1 MSNNKPI
8 EKPLD
13 LSEIDDTPTDIPA
26 KEKEERR
33 LRTRIWSALRALIFV
48 CVIVFIWNGMQKTA
62 AAFVL
67 IALVMG
73 WVNLF
78 QLRSQEIEKPY
89 YRLWLNVIDGALSFV
104 VMASIF
110 VRDLMQSEQVEKLL
124 AVGCVFLLT
133 RLIAHTLFSL
143 GVLREGKQL
152 PRKRRWSKL
161 ANISITITMA
171 VYLLNLEDYQQI
183 SMVASI
189 LLMAASTVA
198 YAYWYYRDAA
208 HRKPLS
214 IASQL
219 TMSRIVLTPFFLW
232 VFFYDNDLDYSNN
245 SIVFKVLS
253 LVMVL
258 GFMLTD
264 FLDGY
269 LARKMGEVSTLGK
282 YLDPFSDKISNM
294 TIFMC
299 FIATGYAP
307 VWMVALIYFRES
319 SVETLRTLA
328 ASEGLIM
335 PARRSGKWKTA
346 LQGIGIVMILLGAI
360 DPVRAL
366 IPGFDGIWSMFP
378 QIVMGVITAITIV
391 SGIDYFV
398 SSKHIL
404 KKFV

>member
-1 MSNNKPI
+1 MTENTS
-8 EKPLD
+8 D
-13 LSEIDDTPTDIPA
+13 VRFRS
-26 KEKEERR
+26 RV
-33 LRTRIWSALRALIFV
+33 WSVLRALVFV
-48 CVIVFIWNGMQKTA
+48 CVIIFIWNGMAKTA
-62 AAFVL
+62 CAFVA

-73 WVNLF
+73 WVNLY

-104 VMASIF
+104 VMTSIF
-110 VRDLMQSEQVEKLL
+110 VRDLLQNEQAEKLL
-124 AVGCVFLLT
+124 AVGCVFLLA

-143 GVLREGKQL
+143 GVLREGKSL

-161 ANISITITMA
+161 ANISITITMG

-183 SMVASI
+183 SMVTSI
-189 LLMAASTVA
+189 LLILASTAA
-198 YAYWYYRDAA
+198 YAYWYYRDPA

-214 IASQL
+214 LASQL

-245 SIVFKVLS
+245 SIVFKS
-253 LVMVL
+253 LALIMVL

-264 FLDGY
+264 FLDGK

-346 LQGIGIVMILLGAI
+346 LQGIGIVAILLGAI
-360 DPVRAL
+360 EPVRAL
-366 IPGFDGIWSMFP
+366 VPGLGDIWHIFP
-378 QIVMGVITAITIV
+378 TIVMGVITAITLI
-391 SGIDYFV
+391 SGVDYFV
-398 SSKHIL
+398 ASKHIL

>member
-1 MSNNKPI
+1 MT
-8 EKPLD
+8 EKTSD
-13 LSEIDDTPTDIPA
+13 VRFRS
-26 KEKEERR
+26 
-33 LRTRIWSALRALIFV
+33 RIWSVLRAIVFI
-48 CVIVFIWNGMQKTA
+48 CVIIFIWNGMAKTA
-62 AAFVL
+62 CSFVA
-67 IALVMG
+67 IALIMG
-73 WVNLF
+73 WVNLY

-89 YRLWLNVIDGALSFV
+89 YRLWLNVVDGFLSFA
-104 VMASIF
+104 VMTSIF
-110 VRDLMQSEQVEKLL
+110 IRDLMQNDQTEKLL
-124 AVGCVFLLT
+124 AVGCVFLLA
-133 RLIAHTLFSL
+133 RLIAHSLFSL
-143 GVLREGKQL
+143 GVLREGKSL

-161 ANISITITMA
+161 SNIAITITMG

-183 SMVASI
+183 CMVTSI
-189 LLMAASTVA
+189 LLILASTVA
-198 YAYWYYRDAA
+198 YAYWYYRDPA

-245 SIVFKVLS
+245 SLVFKSLS

-264 FLDGY
+264 FLDGH

-335 PARRSGKWKTA
+335 HARRSGKWKTA
-346 LQGIGIVMILLGAI
+346 LQGIGIVAILLGAI
-360 DPVRAL
+360 DPVRML
-366 IPGFDGIWSMFP
+366 VPGLDAIWGSFP
-378 QIVMGVITAITIV
+378 VIVMGIITAITII
-391 SGIDYFV
+391 SGIDYFY

>member
-1 MSNNKPI
+1 MSENK
-8 EKPLD
+8 
-13 LSEIDDTPTDIPA
+13 TDV
-26 KEKEERR
+26 R
-33 LRTRIWSALRALIFV
+33 LRSRIWSLLRALVFV
-48 CVIVFIWNGMQKTA
+48 CVIIFIWLGMAKTA
-62 AAFVL
+62 CAFVL
-67 IALVMG
+67 IALIMG
-73 WVNLF
+73 WVNLY

-89 YRLWLNVIDGALSFV
+89 YRLWLNVVDGLLQFS
-104 VMASIF
+104 VMTSIF
-110 VRDLMQSEQVEKLL
+110 VRDLYYSESAEKLL
-124 AVGCVFLLT
+124 GIGCAFILG
-133 RLIAHTLFSL
+133 RLIAHSLFSL
-143 GVLREGKQL
+143 GVLREGKKL
-152 PRKRRWSKL
+152 PQKRRWSKL
-161 ANISITITMA
+161 ANLATTVTMG

-183 SMVASI
+183 CMVATI
-189 LLMAASTVA
+189 LLIVASTVA
-198 YAYWYYRDAA
+198 YAYWYYRDPA

-232 VFFYDNDLDYSNN
+232 VFFYDNDLNYSNN
-245 SIVFKVLS
+245 SIVFKVLA
-253 LVMVL
+253 LAMVL

-264 FLDGY
+264 FLDGK
-269 LARKMGEVSTLGK
+269 LARAMGEVSTLGK

-299 FIATGYAP
+299 FIATDYAP

-335 PARRSGKWKTA
+335 PARKSGKWKTA
-346 LQGIGIVMILLGAI
+346 LQGIGIVAILLGAI

-366 IPGFDGIWSMFP
+366 VPGLSDIWHIFP
-378 QIVMGVITAITIV
+378 TIVMGIITAITII

>member
-1 MSNNKPI
+1 MTNKA
-8 EKPLD
+8 
-13 LSEIDDTPTDIPA
+13 SGV
-26 KEKEERR
+26 R
-33 LRTRIWSALRALIFV
+33 LRSRIWSILRAIVFI
-48 CVIVFIWNGMQKTA
+48 CVIVFIWMGMAKTA
-62 AAFVL
+62 TAFVG

-73 WVNLF
+73 WVTLF

-89 YRLWLNVIDGALSFV
+89 YRLWLNFIDGLLQFS

-110 VRDLMQSEQVEKLL
+110 IRELILQENTEKLL
-124 AVGCVFLLT
+124 AVGCAFLLA
-133 RLIAHTLFSL
+133 RLIANNLFNL
-143 GVLREGKQL
+143 GVLREGKSL
-152 PRKRRWSKL
+152 PRKRRWSKF
-161 ANISITITMA
+161 ANIAVTITMG
-171 VYLLNLEDYQQI
+171 VYLLNLEDYKQI
-183 SMVASI
+183 CMVASI
-189 LLMAASTVA
+189 LLMIASTVA
-198 YAYWYYRDAA
+198 YAYWYYRDPA

-245 SIVFKVLS
+245 SLVFKS
-253 LVMVL
+253 LALIMVL

-264 FLDGY
+264 FLDGK
-269 LARKMGEVSTLGK
+269 LARAMGEVSTLGK

-328 ASEGLIM
+328 ASEGLVM

-346 LQGIGIVMILLGAI
+346 LQGVGIIAILVGALDPMENIIPNYQQFWSIFPTAVMASI
-360 DPVRAL
+360 
-366 IPGFDGIWSMFP
+366 M
-378 QIVMGVITAITIV
+378 AITII

-398 SSKHIL
+398 ASKHIL

>member
-1 MSNNKPI
+1 MS
-8 EKPLD
+8 
-13 LSEIDDTPTDIPA
+13 
-26 KEKEERR
+26 EERISEEPKLNGEPAEEVR
-33 LRTRIWSALRALIFV
+33 LRTRVWSVLRALVFV
-48 CVIVFIWNGMQKTA
+48 AVIAFIWLGMAKTA
-62 AAFVL
+62 TAFVL
-67 IALVMG
+67 IALIMG
-73 WVNLF
+73 WVNLY

-89 YRLWLNVIDGALSFV
+89 YRLWLNFIDGFLSFAV
-104 VMASIF
+104 TTSIF
-110 VRDLMQSEQVEKLL
+110 VRDIIQNQQAEKLL
-124 AVGCVFLLT
+124 GVGCAFILA

-143 GVLREGKQL
+143 GVLREGKKL
-152 PRKRRWSKL
+152 PQKRRWSKL
-161 ANISITITMA
+161 ANLATTITMG

-183 SMVASI
+183 CMVATI
-189 LLMAASTVA
+189 LLILASMAA
-198 YAYWYYRDAA
+198 YAYWYYRDPS

-245 SIVFKVLS
+245 SLVFKVLA
-253 LVMVL
+253 LAMVL

-264 FLDGY
+264 FLDGK
-269 LARKMGEVSTLGK
+269 LARAMGEVSTLGK

-346 LQGIGIVMILLGAI
+346 LQGIGIVAILLGAI
-360 DPVRAL
+360 DPVRMM
-366 IPGFDGIWSMFP
+366 IPGFNDIWRHFP
-378 QIVMGVITAITIV
+378 QVVMGVITTITIL
-391 SGIDYFV
+391 SGIDYFLA
-398 SSKHIL
+398 SKHIL

>member
-1 MSNNKPI
+1 MTEEQTS
-8 EKPLD
+8 
-13 LSEIDDTPTDIPA
+13 DI
-26 KEKEERR
+26 R
-33 LRTRIWSALRALIFV
+33 LRTRIWSVLRAAVFIA
-48 CVIVFIWNGMQKTA
+48 VIVFIWMGMAKTA
-62 AAFVL
+62 C
-67 IALVMG
+67 ALVAVALIMG
-73 WVNLF
+73 WVNLY

-89 YRLWLNVIDGALSFV
+89 YRLWLNVIDGFLSFA
-104 VMASIF
+104 VMTSIF
-110 VRDLMQSEQVEKLL
+110 VRDLLQNDQTEKLL
-124 AVGCVFLLT
+124 AVGCVFLLA
-133 RLIAHTLFSL
+133 RLVAHTLFSL
-143 GVLREGKQL
+143 GVLREGKSL

-161 ANISITITMA
+161 SNLVITITMG

-183 SMVASI
+183 CMVSSI
-189 LLMAASTVA
+189 LLILASTVA
-198 YAYWYYRDAA
+198 YAYWYYRDPA

-245 SIVFKVLS
+245 SIVFKS
-253 LVMVL
+253 LALIMVL

-264 FLDGY
+264 FLDGK
-269 LARKMGEVSTLGK
+269 LARAMGEVSTLGK

-346 LQGIGIVMILLGAI
+346 LQGIGIVAILLGAI
-360 DPVRAL
+360 DPVRAFV
-366 IPGFDGIWSMFP
+366 PGLGDIWDIFP
-378 QIVMGVITAITIV
+378 KIVMGIITAITII

>member
-1 MSNNKPI
+1 MSLKI
-8 EKPLD
+8 SD
-13 LSEIDDTPTDIPA
+13 VRFRS
-26 KEKEERR
+26 
-33 LRTRIWSALRALIFV
+33 RIWSILRAIVFV
-48 CVIVFIWNGMQKTA
+48 CVIAFIWMGKAKTA
-62 AAFVL
+62 TAFVG
-67 IALVMG
+67 IALIMG
-73 WVNLF
+73 WVSLF

-89 YRLWLNVIDGALSFV
+89 YRLWLNVIDGFLQFS
-104 VMASIF
+104 VMMSIF
-110 VRDLMQSEQVEKLL
+110 VRDLLHSEEVEKLL
-124 AVGCVFLLT
+124 GIGCAFLLA
-133 RLIAHTLFSL
+133 RLISHSLFSL
-143 GVLREGKQL
+143 GVLREGKSL
-152 PRKRRWSKL
+152 PRRRRWSKF
-161 ANISITITMA
+161 ANIAVTITMG
-171 VYLLNLEDYQQI
+171 VYLLNLEEYKQI
-183 SMVASI
+183 CMVASI
-189 LLMAASTVA
+189 LLMIASTVA
-198 YAYWYYRDAA
+198 YAYWYYRDPA

-245 SIVFKVLS
+245 SLVFKS
-253 LVMVL
+253 LALIMVL

-264 FLDGY
+264 FLDGK
-269 LARKMGEVSTLGK
+269 LARAMGEVSTLGK

-328 ASEGLIM
+328 ASENIIM

-346 LQGIGIVMILLGAI
+346 LQGIGIVAILVGAL
-360 DPVRAL
+360 DPMRGV
-366 IPGFDGIWSMFP
+366 IPNYDEVWNVFP
-378 QIVMGVITAITIV
+378 IAVMGVITAITII

-398 SSKHIL
+398 ASKHIL

>member
-1 MSNNKPI
+1 MAE
-8 EKPLD
+8 EKVTEEPKLNG
-13 LSEIDDTPTDIPA
+13 EPA
-26 KEKEERR
+26 EEVR
-33 LRTRIWSALRALIFV
+33 LRTRIWSVLRAIVFV
-48 CVIVFIWNGMQKTA
+48 AVIVFIWQGMAKTA
-62 AAFVL
+62 CAFVA
-67 IALVMG
+67 IAMIMG
-73 WVNLF
+73 WVNLY
-78 QLRSQEIEKPY
+78 QLRAQEIEKPY
-89 YRLWLNVIDGALSFV
+89 YRLWLNFIDGFLAFM
-104 VMASIF
+104 VMTSIF
-110 VRDLMQSEQVEKLL
+110 VRDLMQQQQAEKLL
-124 AVGCVFLLT
+124 GVGCVVLLA

-152 PRKRRWSKL
+152 PRKRRWGKL
-161 ANISITITMA
+161 SNISITITMG

-183 SMVASI
+183 SMVSSI
-189 LLMAASTVA
+189 LLILAAMAA

-232 VFFYDNDLDYSNN
+232 VFFYDNDLNYSNN
-245 SIVFKVLS
+245 SIVFKSLS
-253 LVMVL
+253 LIMVL

-269 LARKMGEVSTLGK
+269 LARKLGEVSTLGK

-346 LQGIGIVMILLGAI
+346 LQGTGIVMILLGAI
-360 DPVRAL
+360 DPVRML
-366 IPGFDGIWSMFP
+366 IPGFNDIWDSFP
-378 QIVMGVITAITIV
+378 QIVMGVITTITIL

>member
-1 MSNNKPI
+1 MTNKA
-8 EKPLD
+8 
-13 LSEIDDTPTDIPA
+13 SGV
-26 KEKEERR
+26 R
-33 LRTRIWSALRALIFV
+33 LRTRIWSILRAIVFI
-48 CVIVFIWNGMQKTA
+48 CVIVFIWMGMAKMAT
-62 AAFVL
+62 AFVG

-89 YRLWLNVIDGALSFV
+89 YRLWLNFIDGLLQFS
-104 VMASIF
+104 VMTSIF
-110 VRDLMQSEQVEKLL
+110 VRELILQENTEKLL
-124 AVGCVFLLT
+124 GVGCTFLLA
-133 RLIAHTLFSL
+133 RLIANNLFNL
-143 GVLREGKQL
+143 GVLREGKSL
-152 PRKRRWSKL
+152 PRKRRWSKF
-161 ANISITITMA
+161 ANIAVTITMG
-171 VYLLNLEDYQQI
+171 VYLLNLEDYKQI
-183 SMVASI
+183 CMVASI
-189 LLMAASTVA
+189 LLMIASTVA
-198 YAYWYYRDAA
+198 YAYWYYRDPA

-245 SIVFKVLS
+245 SLVFKS
-253 LVMVL
+253 LALIMVL

-264 FLDGY
+264 FLDGK
-269 LARKMGEVSTLGK
+269 LARAMGEVSTLGK

-328 ASEGLIM
+328 ASEGLVM

-346 LQGIGIVMILLGAI
+346 LQGVGIIAILVGALDPMAHVIPNYQEFWSIFPTAVMA
-360 DPVRAL
+360 
-366 IPGFDGIWSMFP
+366 S
-378 QIVMGVITAITIV
+378 ITAITII
-391 SGIDYFV
+391 SGVDYFV
-398 SSKHIL
+398 ASKHIL

>member
-1 MSNNKPI
+1 
-8 EKPLD
+8 
-13 LSEIDDTPTDIPA
+13 
-26 KEKEERR
+26 
-33 LRTRIWSALRALIFV
+33 
-48 CVIVFIWNGMQKTA
+48 
-62 AAFVL
+62 
-67 IALVMG
+67 MG
-73 WVNLF
+73 
-78 QLRSQEIEKPY
+78 
-89 YRLWLNVIDGALSFV
+89 
-104 VMASIF
+104 
-110 VRDLMQSEQVEKLL
+110 
-124 AVGCVFLLT
+124 
-133 RLIAHTLFSL
+133 
-143 GVLREGKQL
+143 
-152 PRKRRWSKL
+152 
-161 ANISITITMA
+161 

-183 SMVASI
+183 SMVTSI
-189 LLMAASTVA
+189 LLILASTVA
-198 YAYWYYRDAA
+198 YAYWYYRDPA

-214 IASQL
+214 LASQL

-245 SIVFKVLS
+245 SIVFKS
-253 LVMVL
+253 LALIMVL

-264 FLDGY
+264 FLDGK

-346 LQGIGIVMILLGAI
+346 LQGIGIVAILLGAI
-360 DPVRAL
+360 EPVRAL
-366 IPGFDGIWSMFP
+366 VPGLGDIWHIFP
-378 QIVMGVITAITIV
+378 TIVMGVITAITLI
-391 SGIDYFV
+391 SGVDYFV
-398 SSKHIL
+398 ASKHIL

>member
-1 MSNNKPI
+1 MN
-8 EKPLD
+8 EKPSD
-13 LSEIDDTPTDIPA
+13 V
-26 KEKEERR
+26 R
-33 LRTRIWSALRALIFV
+33 LRSRVWSVLRALVFV
-48 CVIVFIWNGMQKTA
+48 CVIFFIWNGMAKTA
-62 AAFVL
+62 CAFVA
-67 IALVMG
+67 IALIMG
-73 WVNLF
+73 WVNLY

-89 YRLWLNVIDGALSFV
+89 YRLWLNVIDGFLSFA
-104 VMASIF
+104 VMTSIF
-110 VRDLMQSEQVEKLL
+110 VRDLMQNEHAEKLL
-124 AVGCVFLLT
+124 GVGCAVLLA

-143 GVLREGKQL
+143 GVLREGKSL
-152 PRKRRWSKL
+152 PRKKRWSKM
-161 ANISITITMA
+161 ASIATTITMA

-183 SMVASI
+183 CMVATI
-189 LLMAASTVA
+189 LLIAASTVA
-198 YAYWYYRDAA
+198 YAYWYYRDPA

-245 SIVFKVLS
+245 SLVFKVLA
-253 LVMVL
+253 LAMVL

-264 FLDGY
+264 FLDGK
-269 LARKMGEVSTLGK
+269 LARAMGEVSTLGK

-346 LQGIGIVMILLGAI
+346 LQGIGIVAILLGAI
-360 DPVRAL
+360 DPVRAFV
-366 IPGFDGIWSMFP
+366 PGLGDIWDIFP
-378 QIVMGVITAITIV
+378 KIVMGIITAITII

>member
-1 MSNNKPI
+1 MTEEQTS
-8 EKPLD
+8 
-13 LSEIDDTPTDIPA
+13 DI
-26 KEKEERR
+26 R
-33 LRTRIWSALRALIFV
+33 LRTRIWSVLRAAVFIA
-48 CVIVFIWNGMQKTA
+48 VIVFIWMGMAKTA
-62 AAFVL
+62 C
-67 IALVMG
+67 ALVAVALIMG
-73 WVNLF
+73 WVNLY

-89 YRLWLNVIDGALSFV
+89 YRLWLNVIDGFLSFA
-104 VMASIF
+104 VMTSIF
-110 VRDLMQSEQVEKLL
+110 VRDLLQNDQTEKLL
-124 AVGCVFLLT
+124 AVGCVFLLA
-133 RLIAHTLFSL
+133 RLVAHTLFSL
-143 GVLREGKQL
+143 GVLREGKSL

-161 ANISITITMA
+161 SNLVITITMG

-183 SMVASI
+183 CMVSSI
-189 LLMAASTVA
+189 LLILASTVA
-198 YAYWYYRDAA
+198 YAYWYYRDPA

-245 SIVFKVLS
+245 SIVFKS
-253 LVMVL
+253 LALIMVL

-264 FLDGY
+264 FLDGK
-269 LARKMGEVSTLGK
+269 LARAMGEVSTLGK

-294 TIFMC
+294 TIFMF

-346 LQGIGIVMILLGAI
+346 LQGIGIVAILVGALNPMATI
-360 DPVRAL
+360 
-366 IPGFDGIWSMFP
+366 IPNYQAFWNVFP
-378 QIVMGVITAITIV
+378 QAVMGVITAITII

-398 SSKHIL
+398 ASKHIL

>member
-1 MSNNKPI
+1 MS
-8 EKPLD
+8 EKP
-13 LSEIDDTPTDIPA
+13 SEV
-26 KEKEERR
+26 R
-33 LRTRIWSALRALIFV
+33 LRTRIWSVLRALVFI
-48 CVIVFIWNGMQKTA
+48 CVIFFIWNGMAKTA

-67 IALVMG
+67 VALVMG
-73 WVNLF
+73 WVNLY

-89 YRLWLNVIDGALSFV
+89 YRLWLNVVDGLLTFA
-104 VMASIF
+104 VMMSIF
-110 VRDLMQSEQVEKLL
+110 IRDLYHSESAEKIL
-124 AVGCVFLLT
+124 AVGCAILLA

-143 GVLREGKQL
+143 GVLREGKKL
-152 PRKRRWSKL
+152 PQKRRWSKL
-161 ANISITITMA
+161 ANIATTVTMG
-171 VYLLNLEDYQQI
+171 VYLLDLEDYQQI
-183 SMVASI
+183 CMVATI
-189 LLMAASTVA
+189 LLILASTVA
-198 YAYWYYRDAA
+198 YAYWYYRDPA

-253 LVMVL
+253 LIMVL

-264 FLDGY
+264 FLDGK
-269 LARKMGEVSTLGK
+269 LARAMGEVSTLGK

-335 PARRSGKWKTA
+335 PARKSGKWKTA

-366 IPGFDGIWSMFP
+366 IPGFESIWNVFP
-378 QIVMGVITAITIV
+378 QAVMGVITGITII

>member
-1 MSNNKPI
+1 MTENTS
-8 EKPLD
+8 D
-13 LSEIDDTPTDIPA
+13 VRFRS
-26 KEKEERR
+26 RV
-33 LRTRIWSALRALIFV
+33 WSVLRAIVFV
-48 CVIVFIWNGMQKTA
+48 CVIFFIWNGMAKTA
-62 AAFVL
+62 CAFVA
-67 IALVMG
+67 IALIMG
-73 WVNLF
+73 WVNLY

-89 YRLWLNVIDGALSFV
+89 YRLWLNVIDGLLSFV
-104 VMASIF
+104 VMTSIF
-110 VRDLMQSEQVEKLL
+110 VRDLLQNEQVEKLL
-124 AVGCVFLLT
+124 AVGCVFLLA

-143 GVLREGKQL
+143 GVLREGKSL

-161 ANISITITMA
+161 ANISITITMG

-183 SMVASI
+183 SMVTSI
-189 LLMAASTVA
+189 LLILASTAA
-198 YAYWYYRDAA
+198 YAYWYYRDPA

-214 IASQL
+214 LASQL

-245 SIVFKVLS
+245 SIVFKS
-253 LVMVL
+253 LALIMVL

-264 FLDGY
+264 FLDGK

-346 LQGIGIVMILLGAI
+346 LQGIGIVAILLGAI
-360 DPVRAL
+360 EPVRAL
-366 IPGFDGIWSMFP
+366 VPGLGDIWHIFP
-378 QIVMGVITAITIV
+378 TIVMGVITAITLI
-391 SGIDYFV
+391 SGVDYFV
-398 SSKHIL
+398 ASKHIL

>member
-1 MSNNKPI
+1 MT
-8 EKPLD
+8 EKTSD
-13 LSEIDDTPTDIPA
+13 V
-26 KEKEERR
+26 R
-33 LRTRIWSALRALIFV
+33 LRTRVWSVLRALVFV
-48 CVIVFIWNGMQKTA
+48 CVIIFIWEGWTKTA
-62 AAFVL
+62 CAFVG
-67 IALVMG
+67 IALIMG
-73 WVNLF
+73 WVNLY

-89 YRLWLNVIDGALSFV
+89 YKLWLNTIDGFLQFT
-104 VMASIF
+104 VMTSIF
-110 VRDLMQSEQVEKLL
+110 VRDLLQNESAEKILGVGCAVLL
-124 AVGCVFLLT
+124 A

-161 ANISITITMA
+161 ANLSVTITMG
-171 VYLLNLEDYQQI
+171 VYLLNLENFQQI
-183 SMVASI
+183 MMVVSI
-189 LLMAASTVA
+189 LLILASTAA
-198 YAYWYYRDAA
+198 YAYWYYRDPA

-245 SIVFKVLS
+245 SLVFKVLA

-264 FLDGY
+264 YLDGK
-269 LARKMGEVSTLGK
+269 LARAMGEVSTLGK

-299 FIATGYAP
+299 FIATGYAS

-346 LQGIGIVMILLGAI
+346 LQGIGIVAILLGAI
-360 DPVRAL
+360 EPVRAL
-366 IPGFDGIWSMFP
+366 IPGFNEIWHQFP
-378 QIVMGVITAITIV
+378 VVVMGVITAITLI
-391 SGIDYFV
+391 SGIDYFYA
-398 SSKHIL
+398 SKHIL

>member
-1 MSNNKPI
+1 MSEN
-8 EKPLD
+8 
-13 LSEIDDTPTDIPA
+13 TTDV
-26 KEKEERR
+26 R
-33 LRTRIWSALRALIFV
+33 LRSRIWSLLRALVFV
-48 CVIVFIWNGMQKTA
+48 CVIIFIWLGMAKTA
-62 AAFVL
+62 CAFVL
-67 IALVMG
+67 IALIMG
-73 WVNLF
+73 WVNLY

-89 YRLWLNVIDGALSFV
+89 YRLWLNVVDGLLQFS
-104 VMASIF
+104 VMTSIF
-110 VRDLMQSEQVEKLL
+110 VRDFYYSESAEKLL
-124 AVGCVFLLT
+124 GIGCAFILG
-133 RLIAHTLFSL
+133 RLIAHSLFSL
-143 GVLREGKQL
+143 GVLREGKKL
-152 PRKRRWSKL
+152 PQKRRWSKL
-161 ANISITITMA
+161 ANLATTVTMG

-183 SMVASI
+183 CMVATI
-189 LLMAASTVA
+189 LLIVASTVA
-198 YAYWYYRDAA
+198 YAYWYYRDPA

-232 VFFYDNDLDYSNN
+232 VFFYDNDLNYSNN
-245 SIVFKVLS
+245 SIVFKVLA
-253 LVMVL
+253 LAMVL

-264 FLDGY
+264 FLDGK
-269 LARKMGEVSTLGK
+269 LARAMGEVSTLGK

-299 FIATGYAP
+299 FIATDYAP

-335 PARRSGKWKTA
+335 PARKSGKWKTA
-346 LQGIGIVMILLGAI
+346 LQGIGIVAILLGAI

-366 IPGFDGIWSMFP
+366 VPGLSDIWHIFP
-378 QIVMGVITAITIV
+378 TIVMGVITAITII

>member
-1 MSNNKPI
+1 MT
-8 EKPLD
+8 EKTSD
-13 LSEIDDTPTDIPA
+13 V
-26 KEKEERR
+26 R
-33 LRTRIWSALRALIFV
+33 LRTRVWSVLRALVFV
-48 CVIVFIWNGMQKTA
+48 CVIIFIWEGWTKTA
-62 AAFVL
+62 CAFVG
-67 IALVMG
+67 IALIMG
-73 WVNLF
+73 WVNLY

-89 YRLWLNVIDGALSFV
+89 YKLWLNTIDGFLQFI
-104 VMASIF
+104 VMTSIF
-110 VRDLMQSEQVEKLL
+110 ARDLLQNESAEIILGVGCAFLL
-124 AVGCVFLLT
+124 A
-133 RLIAHTLFSL
+133 RLISHTLFSL

-161 ANISITITMA
+161 ANLSITITMG
-171 VYLLNLEDYQQI
+171 VYLLNLENFQQI
-183 SMVASI
+183 MMVISI
-189 LLMAASTVA
+189 LLILASTVA
-198 YAYWYYRDAA
+198 YAYWYYRDPA

-245 SIVFKVLS
+245 SLVFKVLA

-264 FLDGY
+264 YLDGK
-269 LARKMGEVSTLGK
+269 LARAMGEVSTLGK

-299 FIATGYAP
+299 FIATGYAS

-346 LQGIGIVMILLGAI
+346 LQGIGIVAILLGAI
-360 DPVRAL
+360 EPVRAL
-366 IPGFDGIWSMFP
+366 IPGFNEIWHQFP
-378 QIVMGVITAITIV
+378 IVVMGIITAITIV
-391 SGIDYFV
+391 SGIDYFYA
-398 SSKHIL
+398 SKHIL

>member
-1 MSNNKPI
+1 MTNKA
-8 EKPLD
+8 
-13 LSEIDDTPTDIPA
+13 SGV
-26 KEKEERR
+26 R
-33 LRTRIWSALRALIFV
+33 LRSRIWSILRAIVFV
-48 CVIVFIWNGMQKTA
+48 CVIVFIWMGMAKTA
-62 AAFVL
+62 TAFVG

-89 YRLWLNVIDGALSFV
+89 YRLWLNFIDGLLQFS
-104 VMASIF
+104 VMSSIF
-110 VRDLMQSEQVEKLL
+110 VRELILQENTEKLL
-124 AVGCVFLLT
+124 GIGCAFLLA
-133 RLIAHTLFSL
+133 RLIANNLFNL
-143 GVLREGKQL
+143 GVLREGKSL
-152 PRKRRWSKL
+152 PRKRRWSKF
-161 ANISITITMA
+161 ANIAVTITMG
-171 VYLLNLEDYQQI
+171 VYLLDLEDYKQI
-183 SMVASI
+183 CMVASI
-189 LLMAASTVA
+189 LLMLASTVA
-198 YAYWYYRDAA
+198 YAYWYYRDPA

-245 SIVFKVLS
+245 SLVFKS
-253 LVMVL
+253 LALIMVL

-264 FLDGY
+264 FLDGK
-269 LARKMGEVSTLGK
+269 LARAMGEVSTLGK

-328 ASEGLIM
+328 ASEGLVM

-346 LQGIGIVMILLGAI
+346 LQGVGIIAILVGALDPMEHIIPNYQEFWSIFPTAVMATI
-360 DPVRAL
+360 
-366 IPGFDGIWSMFP
+366 M
-378 QIVMGVITAITIV
+378 AITII

-398 SSKHIL
+398 ASKHIL

>member
-1 MSNNKPI
+1 MTENTS
-8 EKPLD
+8 D
-13 LSEIDDTPTDIPA
+13 VRFRS
-26 KEKEERR
+26 RV
-33 LRTRIWSALRALIFV
+33 WSVLRALVFV
-48 CVIVFIWNGMQKTA
+48 CVIIFIWNGMAKTA
-62 AAFVL
+62 CAFVA

-73 WVNLF
+73 WVNLY

-104 VMASIF
+104 VMTSIF
-110 VRDLMQSEQVEKLL
+110 VRDLLQNEQVEKLL
-124 AVGCVFLLT
+124 AVGCVFLLA

-143 GVLREGKQL
+143 GVLREGKSL

-161 ANISITITMA
+161 ANISITITMG

-183 SMVASI
+183 SMVTSI
-189 LLMAASTVA
+189 LLILASTVA
-198 YAYWYYRDAA
+198 YAYWYYRGPA

-214 IASQL
+214 LASQL
-219 TMSRIVLTPFFLW
+219 TMSRIVLTPFFRW

-245 SIVFKVLS
+245 SIVFKS
-253 LVMVL
+253 LALIMVL

-264 FLDGY
+264 FLDGK

-346 LQGIGIVMILLGAI
+346 LQGIGIVAILLGAI

-366 IPGFDGIWSMFP
+366 IPGFDSIWDVFP
-378 QIVMGVITAITIV
+378 MAVMGVITAITII
-391 SGIDYFV
+391 SGVDYFV
-398 SSKHIL
+398 ASKHIL

>member
-1 MSNNKPI
+1 MTDNTSN
-8 EKPLD
+8 
-13 LSEIDDTPTDIPA
+13 A
-26 KEKEERR
+26 R
-33 LRTRIWSALRALIFV
+33 LRSRIWSILRAIVFV
-48 CVIVFIWNGMQKTA
+48 CVIVCIWMGMAKTA
-62 AAFVL
+62 TAFVG

-89 YRLWLNVIDGALSFV
+89 YRLWLNVIDGFLQFS
-104 VMASIF
+104 VMTSIF
-110 VRDLMQSEQVEKLL
+110 VREFIHSENAEKLL
-124 AVGCVFLLT
+124 GVGCAFLLA
-133 RLIAHTLFSL
+133 RLIAHSLFSL
-143 GVLREGKQL
+143 GVLREGKSL
-152 PRKRRWSKL
+152 PRKRRWSKF
-161 ANISITITMA
+161 ANISVTLTMG
-171 VYLLNLEDYQQI
+171 VYLLNLEDYKQI
-183 SMVASI
+183 CMVASI
-189 LLMAASTVA
+189 LLMMASTVA

-245 SIVFKVLS
+245 SLVFKS
-253 LVMVL
+253 LALFMVL

-264 FLDGY
+264 YLDGK
-269 LARKMGEVSTLGK
+269 LARSMGEVSTLGK

-299 FIATGYAP
+299 FIATGYAS

-328 ASEGLIM
+328 ASENVIM

-346 LQGIGIVMILLGAI
+346 LQGIGIVAILAGAL
-360 DPVRAL
+360 DPMQNI
-366 IPGFDGIWSMFP
+366 IPNYQSFWNIFP
-378 QIVMGVITAITIV
+378 KAVMGSITAITIL

-398 SSKHIL
+398 ASKHIL

>member
-1 MSNNKPI
+1 VTNKA
-8 EKPLD
+8 
-13 LSEIDDTPTDIPA
+13 SGV
-26 KEKEERR
+26 R
-33 LRTRIWSALRALIFV
+33 LRTRIWSILRAIVFV
-48 CVIVFIWNGMQKTA
+48 CVIVFIWMGMAKTA
-62 AAFVL
+62 TAFVG
-67 IALVMG
+67 IALIMG

-89 YRLWLNVIDGALSFV
+89 YRLWLNFIDGLLQFI
-104 VMASIF
+104 VMTSIF
-110 VRDLMQSEQVEKLL
+110 VRELILQENAEKLL
-124 AVGCVFLLT
+124 GVGCAFLLA
-133 RLIAHTLFSL
+133 RLIANNLFNL
-143 GVLREGKQL
+143 GVLREGKSL
-152 PRKRRWSKL
+152 PRKRRWSKF
-161 ANISITITMA
+161 ANIAVTITMG
-171 VYLLNLEDYQQI
+171 VYLLNLEDYKQI
-183 SMVASI
+183 CMVASI
-189 LLMAASTVA
+189 LLMIASTVA
-198 YAYWYYRDAA
+198 YAYWYYRDPA

-245 SIVFKVLS
+245 SLVFKS
-253 LVMVL
+253 LALIMVL

-264 FLDGY
+264 FLDGK
-269 LARKMGEVSTLGK
+269 LARAMGEVSTLGK

-328 ASEGLIM
+328 ASEGLVM

-346 LQGIGIVMILLGAI
+346 LQGVGIIAILVGALDPMEHVIPNYQEFWAIFPTAVMAT
-360 DPVRAL
+360 
-366 IPGFDGIWSMFP
+366 
-378 QIVMGVITAITIV
+378 ITAITII
-391 SGIDYFV
+391 SGVDYFV
-398 SSKHIL
+398 ASKHIL

>member
-1 MSNNKPI
+1 MTENTS
-8 EKPLD
+8 D
-13 LSEIDDTPTDIPA
+13 VRFRS
-26 KEKEERR
+26 RV
-33 LRTRIWSALRALIFV
+33 WSVLRALVFV
-48 CVIVFIWNGMQKTA
+48 CVIIFIWNGMAKTA
-62 AAFVL
+62 CAFVA

-73 WVNLF
+73 WVNLY

-104 VMASIF
+104 VMTSIF
-110 VRDLMQSEQVEKLL
+110 VRDLLQNELVEKLL
-124 AVGCVFLLT
+124 AVGCVFLLA

-143 GVLREGKQL
+143 GVLREGKSL

-161 ANISITITMA
+161 ANISITITMG

-183 SMVASI
+183 SMVTSI
-189 LLMAASTVA
+189 LLILASTVA
-198 YAYWYYRDAA
+198 YAYWYYRDPA

-214 IASQL
+214 LASQL

-245 SIVFKVLS
+245 SIVFKS
-253 LVMVL
+253 LALIMVL

-264 FLDGY
+264 FLDGK

-346 LQGIGIVMILLGAI
+346 LQGIGIVAILLGAI
-360 DPVRAL
+360 EPVRAL
-366 IPGFDGIWSMFP
+366 VPGLGDIWHIFP
-378 QIVMGVITAITIV
+378 TIVMGVITAITLI
-391 SGIDYFV
+391 SGVDYFV
-398 SSKHIL
+398 ASKHIL

>member
-1 MSNNKPI
+1 MSEN
-8 EKPLD
+8 
-13 LSEIDDTPTDIPA
+13 TTDV
-26 KEKEERR
+26 R
-33 LRTRIWSALRALIFV
+33 LRSRIWSLLRALVFV
-48 CVIVFIWNGMQKTA
+48 CVIIFIWLGMAKTA
-62 AAFVL
+62 CAFVL
-67 IALVMG
+67 IALIMG
-73 WVNLF
+73 WVNLY

-89 YRLWLNVIDGALSFV
+89 YRLWLNVVDGLLQFS
-104 VMASIF
+104 VMTSIF
-110 VRDLMQSEQVEKLL
+110 VRDLYYSESAEKLL
-124 AVGCVFLLT
+124 GIGCAFILG
-133 RLIAHTLFSL
+133 RLIAHSLFSL
-143 GVLREGKQL
+143 GVLREGKKL
-152 PRKRRWSKL
+152 PQKRRWSKL
-161 ANISITITMA
+161 ANLATTVTMG

-183 SMVASI
+183 CMVATI
-189 LLMAASTVA
+189 LLIVASTVA
-198 YAYWYYRDAA
+198 YAYWYYRDPA

-232 VFFYDNDLDYSNN
+232 VFFYDNDLNYSNN
-245 SIVFKVLS
+245 SIVFKVLA
-253 LVMVL
+253 LAMVL

-264 FLDGY
+264 FLDGK
-269 LARKMGEVSTLGK
+269 LARAMGEVSTLGK

-299 FIATGYAP
+299 FIATDYAP

-346 LQGIGIVMILLGAI
+346 LQGIGIVAILLGAI

-366 IPGFDGIWSMFP
+366 VPGLGDIWHIFP
-378 QIVMGVITAITIV
+378 TIVMGIITAITII

>member
-1 MSNNKPI
+1 MTNKA
-8 EKPLD
+8 
-13 LSEIDDTPTDIPA
+13 SGV
-26 KEKEERR
+26 R
-33 LRTRIWSALRALIFV
+33 LRSRIWSILRAIVFI
-48 CVIVFIWNGMQKTA
+48 CVIVFIWMGMAKTA
-62 AAFVL
+62 TAFVG

-73 WVNLF
+73 WVTLF

-89 YRLWLNVIDGALSFV
+89 YRLWLNFIDGLLQFS
-104 VMASIF
+104 VMTSIF
-110 VRDLMQSEQVEKLL
+110 IRELILQENTEKLL
-124 AVGCVFLLT
+124 GIGCAFLLA
-133 RLIAHTLFSL
+133 RLIANNLFNL
-143 GVLREGKQL
+143 GVLREGKSL
-152 PRKRRWSKL
+152 PRKRRWSKF
-161 ANISITITMA
+161 ANIAVTITMG
-171 VYLLNLEDYQQI
+171 VYLLNLEDYKQI
-183 SMVASI
+183 CMVASI
-189 LLMAASTVA
+189 LLMIASTVA
-198 YAYWYYRDAA
+198 YAYWYYRDPA

-245 SIVFKVLS
+245 SLVFKS
-253 LVMVL
+253 LALIMVL

-264 FLDGY
+264 FLDGK
-269 LARKMGEVSTLGK
+269 LARAMGEVSTLGK

-328 ASEGLIM
+328 ASEGLVM

-346 LQGIGIVMILLGAI
+346 LQGVGIIAILVGALDPMENIIPNYQQFWSIFPTAVMASI
-360 DPVRAL
+360 
-366 IPGFDGIWSMFP
+366 M
-378 QIVMGVITAITIV
+378 AITII

-398 SSKHIL
+398 ASKHIL

>member
-1 MSNNKPI
+1 MSEN
-8 EKPLD
+8 
-13 LSEIDDTPTDIPA
+13 TTDV
-26 KEKEERR
+26 R
-33 LRTRIWSALRALIFV
+33 LRSRIWSLLRALVFV
-48 CVIVFIWNGMQKTA
+48 CVIIFIWLGMAKTA
-62 AAFVL
+62 CAFVL
-67 IALVMG
+67 IALIMG
-73 WVNLF
+73 WVNLY

-89 YRLWLNVIDGALSFV
+89 YRLWLNVVDGLLQFS
-104 VMASIF
+104 VMTSIF
-110 VRDLMQSEQVEKLL
+110 VRDLYYSESAEKLL
-124 AVGCVFLLT
+124 GIGCAFILG
-133 RLIAHTLFSL
+133 RLIAHSLFSL
-143 GVLREGKQL
+143 GVLREGKKL
-152 PRKRRWSKL
+152 PQKRRWSKL
-161 ANISITITMA
+161 ANLATTVTMG

-183 SMVASI
+183 CMVATI
-189 LLMAASTVA
+189 LLIVASTVA
-198 YAYWYYRDAA
+198 YAYWYYRDPA

-232 VFFYDNDLDYSNN
+232 VFFYDNDLNYSNN
-245 SIVFKVLS
+245 SIVFKVLA
-253 LVMVL
+253 LAMVL

-264 FLDGY
+264 FLDGK
-269 LARKMGEVSTLGK
+269 LARAMGEVSTLGK

-299 FIATGYAP
+299 FIATDYAP

-346 LQGIGIVMILLGAI
+346 LQGIGIVAILLGAI
-360 DPVRAL
+360 EPVRAL
-366 IPGFDGIWSMFP
+366 VPGLSDIWHIFP
-378 QIVMGVITAITIV
+378 TIVMGIITAITII

>member
-1 MSNNKPI
+1 MTENTS
-8 EKPLD
+8 D
-13 LSEIDDTPTDIPA
+13 VRFRS
-26 KEKEERR
+26 RV
-33 LRTRIWSALRALIFV
+33 WSVLRALVFV
-48 CVIVFIWNGMQKTA
+48 CVIIFIWNGMAKTA
-62 AAFVL
+62 CAFVA
-67 IALVMG
+67 IALIMG
-73 WVNLF
+73 WVNLY
-78 QLRSQEIEKPY
+78 QLRAQEIEKPY
-89 YRLWLNVIDGALSFV
+89 YRLWLNIIDGALSFV
-104 VMASIF
+104 VMTSIF
-110 VRDLMQSEQVEKLL
+110 VRDLLQNEQVEKLL
-124 AVGCVFLLT
+124 AVGCVFLLA

-143 GVLREGKQL
+143 GVLREGKSL

-161 ANISITITMA
+161 ANISITITMG

-183 SMVASI
+183 AMVTSI
-189 LLMAASTVA
+189 LLILASTAA
-198 YAYWYYRDAA
+198 YAYWYYRDPA

-214 IASQL
+214 LASQL

-245 SIVFKVLS
+245 SIVFKS
-253 LVMVL
+253 LALIMVL

-264 FLDGY
+264 FLDGK

-346 LQGIGIVMILLGAI
+346 LQGIGIVAILLGAI
-360 DPVRAL
+360 DPVRVL
-366 IPGFDGIWSMFP
+366 IPGFDSIWDVFP
-378 QIVMGVITAITIV
+378 MTVMGVITAITII

>member
-1 MSNNKPI
+1 MTEPENTS
-8 EKPLD
+8 D
-13 LSEIDDTPTDIPA
+13 V
-26 KEKEERR
+26 R
-33 LRTRIWSALRALIFV
+33 LRSRVWSILRALIFV
-48 CVIVFIWNGMQKTA
+48 CVIIFIWEDWTTMA
-62 AAFVL
+62 CSFVG
-67 IALVMG
+67 IALIMG

-78 QLRSQEIEKPY
+78 QLKSQEIEKPY
-89 YRLWLNVIDGALSFV
+89 YRLWLNVVDGLLQFS
-104 VMASIF
+104 VMTSIF
-110 VRDLMQSEQVEKLL
+110 VRDLYYSESAEKLL
-124 AVGCVFLLT
+124 GIGCAFILG
-133 RLIAHTLFSL
+133 RLIAHSLFSL
-143 GVLREGKQL
+143 GVLREGKKL
-152 PRKRRWSKL
+152 PQKRRWSKL
-161 ANISITITMA
+161 ANLATTVTMG

-183 SMVASI
+183 CMVATI
-189 LLMAASTVA
+189 LLITASTVA
-198 YAYWYYRDAA
+198 YAYWYYRDPA

-232 VFFYDNDLDYSNN
+232 VFFYDNDLNYSNN
-245 SIVFKVLS
+245 SIVFKVLA
-253 LVMVL
+253 LAMVL

-264 FLDGY
+264 FLDGK
-269 LARKMGEVSTLGK
+269 LARAMGEVSTLGK

-299 FIATGYAP
+299 FIATDYAP

-335 PARRSGKWKTA
+335 PARKSGKWKTA
-346 LQGIGIVMILLGAI
+346 LQGIGIVAILLGAI

-366 IPGFDGIWSMFP
+366 VPGLNDIWHIFP
-378 QIVMGVITAITIV
+378 TIVMGIITAITII

>member
-1 MSNNKPI
+1 MSENR
-8 EKPLD
+8 
-13 LSEIDDTPTDIPA
+13 TDV
-26 KEKEERR
+26 R
-33 LRTRIWSALRALIFV
+33 LRSRIWSLLRALVFV
-48 CVIVFIWNGMQKTA
+48 CVIIFIWLGMAKTA
-62 AAFVL
+62 CAFVL
-67 IALVMG
+67 IALIMG
-73 WVNLF
+73 WVNLY

-89 YRLWLNVIDGALSFV
+89 YRLWLNVVDGLLQFS
-104 VMASIF
+104 VMTSIF
-110 VRDLMQSEQVEKLL
+110 VRDLYYSESAEKLL
-124 AVGCVFLLT
+124 GIGCAFILG
-133 RLIAHTLFSL
+133 RLIAHSLFSL
-143 GVLREGKQL
+143 GVLREGKKL
-152 PRKRRWSKL
+152 PQKRRWSKL
-161 ANISITITMA
+161 ANLATTVTMG

-183 SMVASI
+183 CMVATI
-189 LLMAASTVA
+189 LLITASTVA
-198 YAYWYYRDAA
+198 YAYWYYRDPA

-232 VFFYDNDLDYSNN
+232 VFFYDNDMNYSNN
-245 SIVFKVLS
+245 SIVFKVLA
-253 LVMVL
+253 LAMVL

-264 FLDGY
+264 FLDGK
-269 LARKMGEVSTLGK
+269 LARAMGEVSTLGK

-299 FIATGYAP
+299 FIATDYAP

-335 PARRSGKWKTA
+335 PARKSGKWKTA
-346 LQGIGIVMILLGAI
+346 LQGIGIVAILLGAI

-366 IPGFDGIWSMFP
+366 VPGLSDIWHIFP
-378 QIVMGVITAITIV
+378 TIVMGIITAITII

>member
-1 MSNNKPI
+1 MTENTS
-8 EKPLD
+8 D
-13 LSEIDDTPTDIPA
+13 VRFRS
-26 KEKEERR
+26 RV
-33 LRTRIWSALRALIFV
+33 WSVLRALVFV
-48 CVIVFIWNGMQKTA
+48 CVIIFIWNGMAKTA
-62 AAFVL
+62 CAFVA

-73 WVNLF
+73 WVNLY

-104 VMASIF
+104 VMTSIF
-110 VRDLMQSEQVEKLL
+110 VRDLLQNELVEKLL
-124 AVGCVFLLT
+124 AVGCVFLLA

-143 GVLREGKQL
+143 GVLREGKSL

-161 ANISITITMA
+161 ANISITITMG

-183 SMVASI
+183 SMVTSI
-189 LLMAASTVA
+189 LLILASTVA
-198 YAYWYYRDAA
+198 YAYWYYRDPA

-214 IASQL
+214 LASQL

-245 SIVFKVLS
+245 SIVFKS
-253 LVMVL
+253 LALIMVL
-258 GFMLTD
+258 GFMLTFMLTD
-264 FLDGY
+264 FLDGK

-346 LQGIGIVMILLGAI
+346 LQGIGIVAILLGAI
-360 DPVRAL
+360 EPVRAL
-366 IPGFDGIWSMFP
+366 VPGLGDIWHIFP
-378 QIVMGVITAITIV
+378 TIVMGVITAITLI
-391 SGIDYFV
+391 SGVDYFV
-398 SSKHIL
+398 ASKHIL

>member
-1 MSNNKPI
+1 MT
-8 EKPLD
+8 EKTSD
-13 LSEIDDTPTDIPA
+13 V
-26 KEKEERR
+26 R
-33 LRTRIWSALRALIFV
+33 LRTRVWSVLRALVFV
-48 CVIVFIWNGMQKTA
+48 CVIIFIWEGWTKTA
-62 AAFVL
+62 CAFVG
-67 IALVMG
+67 IALIMG
-73 WVNLF
+73 WVNLY

-89 YRLWLNVIDGALSFV
+89 YKLWLNTIDGFLQFT
-104 VMASIF
+104 VMTSIF
-110 VRDLMQSEQVEKLL
+110 VRDLLQNESAEKILGVGCAVLL
-124 AVGCVFLLT
+124 A

-161 ANISITITMA
+161 ANLSVTITMG
-171 VYLLNLEDYQQI
+171 VYLLNLENFQQI
-183 SMVASI
+183 MMVVSI
-189 LLMAASTVA
+189 LLILASTAA
-198 YAYWYYRDAA
+198 YAYWYYRDPA

-245 SIVFKVLS
+245 SIVFKVLA

-264 FLDGY
+264 FLDGK
-269 LARKMGEVSTLGK
+269 LARAMGEVSTLGK

-299 FIATGYAP
+299 FIATGYAS

-346 LQGIGIVMILLGAI
+346 LQGIGIVAILLGAI
-360 DPVRAL
+360 EPVRAL
-366 IPGFDGIWSMFP
+366 IPGFEDIWLQFP
-378 QIVMGVITAITIV
+378 IVVMGIITAITLI
-391 SGIDYFV
+391 SGIDYFYA
-398 SSKHIL
+398 SKHIL

>member
-1 MSNNKPI
+1 MSLKI
-8 EKPLD
+8 SD
-13 LSEIDDTPTDIPA
+13 VRFRS
-26 KEKEERR
+26 
-33 LRTRIWSALRALIFV
+33 RIWSILRAIIFV
-48 CVIVFIWNGMQKTA
+48 CVIAFIWMGMAKTA
-62 AAFVL
+62 TAFVG
-67 IALVMG
+67 IALIMG
-73 WVNLF
+73 WVSLF

-89 YRLWLNVIDGALSFV
+89 YRLWLNVIDGFLQFS
-104 VMASIF
+104 VMTSIF
-110 VRDLMQSEQVEKLL
+110 VRDLLHSEEVEKLL
-124 AVGCVFLLT
+124 GIGCAFLLA
-133 RLIAHTLFSL
+133 RLISHSLFSL
-143 GVLREGKQL
+143 GVLREGKSL
-152 PRKRRWSKL
+152 PRRRRWSKF
-161 ANISITITMA
+161 ANIAVTITMG
-171 VYLLNLEDYQQI
+171 VYLLNLEEYKQI
-183 SMVASI
+183 CMVASI
-189 LLMAASTVA
+189 LLMIASTVA
-198 YAYWYYRDAA
+198 YAYWYYRDPA

-245 SIVFKVLS
+245 SLVFKS
-253 LVMVL
+253 LALIMVL

-264 FLDGY
+264 FLDGK
-269 LARKMGEVSTLGK
+269 LARAMGEVSTLGK

-328 ASEGLIM
+328 ASENIIM

-346 LQGIGIVMILLGAI
+346 LQGIGIVAILVGAL
-360 DPVRAL
+360 DPMRGV
-366 IPGFDGIWSMFP
+366 IPNYDEVWNVFP
-378 QIVMGVITAITIV
+378 IAVMGVITAITII

-398 SSKHIL
+398 ASKHIL